1 MYSKREI
8 IEMCYRP
15 QNTEQSILDKVVD
28 SILNSWS
35 EEKILTYFSAQT
47 GAKLMKIG
55 SQFAISF

>member
-1 MYSKREI
+1 
-8 IEMCYRP
+8 MCYRP
-15 QNTEQSILDKVVD
+15 QSTEQSILDKVVD